1 MNWNQNKSILLSRI
15 CIIAFAVL
23 LAAIDIGAYWLVAWL
38 ISISSVLGGLQN
50 SNLLFVIIYSCSI
63 LAWILLFSLWKLL
76 QNMKAGIIFQ
86 ADNVRYLRLTSWCC
100 FGVCA
105 ICCTGTFFYVPMI
118 LIAIAAGFIGLIV
131 RIVKNVFEQARAM
144 KEELDFTV

>member
-1 MNWNQNKSILLSRI
+1 MNWNQNKSILLSRV

-23 LAAIDIGAYWLVAWL
+23 LTAVDFGAYWLVAWL

-50 SNLLFVIIYSCSI
+50 RSLLFAVIYCCSI

-105 ICCTGTFFYVPMI
+105 ICCTSAFFYVPMI
-118 LIAIAAGFIGLIV
+118 LIAISAGFIGLIV

>member
-1 MNWNQNKSILLSRI
+1 MNWNQNKSILLSRV

-38 ISISSVLGGLQN
+38 ISIYPVFGGLLI
-50 SNLLFVIIYSCSI
+50 SNLLFVDIYCCSI

-76 QNMKAGIIFQ
+76 KNMKAGIIFQ
-86 ADNVRYLRLTSWCC
+86 VDNVRYLRLTSWCC
-100 FGVCA
+100 FGVCG
-105 ICCTGTFFYVPMI
+105 ICFTSAFSYLPMI
-118 LIAIAAGFIGLIV
+118 IIAIAAGFIGLIV
-131 RIVKNVFEQARAM
+131 RIVKNVFEQARIM